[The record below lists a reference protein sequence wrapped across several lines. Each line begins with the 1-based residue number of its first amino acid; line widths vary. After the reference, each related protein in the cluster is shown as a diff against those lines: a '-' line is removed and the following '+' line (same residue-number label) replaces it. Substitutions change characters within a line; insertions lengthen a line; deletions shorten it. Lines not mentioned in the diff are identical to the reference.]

1 MPHFRVVLVEPLYEI
16 NIGLTCRVMKNFG
29 FKELCLVKPRTSI
42 SDVSRIYAVKAS
54 DILDSAI
61 IVDSLEEAV
70 KDFDLKVGTTGKL
83 AGPRNILRTVV
94 PPWHLHESM
103 KYNGKIALIFGREDI
118 GLTND
123 ELSMC
128 DLVVHVPTSDEY
140 PIMNVTHAIAIVLY
154 ELSKAM
160 HMKHKLKL
168 ASTKL
173 KEVAFKYFTEILELI
188 EFPREKRAKAQLVFK
203 RVLGKSLI
211 SQKEMQV
218 MLAFLRKV
226 HLKLVEQSTKK
237 N

>member
-1 MPHFRVVLVEPLYEI
+1 MPRFRVILVEPLYEI

-70 KDFDLKVGTTGKL
+70 KDFNLRVGTTGKL
-83 AGPRNILRTVV
+83 AGPRNVLRTVV
-94 PPWHLHESM
+94 PPWHLHELM
-103 KYNGKIALIFGREDI
+103 KYEGKVALIFGREDM
-118 GLTND
+118 GLTNE

-128 DLVVHVPTSDEY
+128 DLVVHVPTSNEY
-140 PIMNVTHAIAIVLY
+140 PVMNVTHAIAIVLY
-154 ELSKAM
+154 ELSKTMYVGRKLRLANAIL
-160 HMKHKLKL
+160 KH
-168 ASTKL
+168 
-173 KEVAFKYFTEILELI
+173 VAIKYFTEILELV
-188 EFPREKRAKAQLVFK
+188 EFPREKRPKAQLVFK
-203 RVLGKSLI
+203 RLLGKSFI

-226 HLKLVEQSTKK
+226 HLKLSEHITKK
-237 N
+237 S

>member
-1 MPHFRVVLVEPLYEI
+1 MPHFRIVLVEPLYEI

-29 FKELCLVKPRTSI
+29 FRELCLVNPRTSI
-42 SDVSRIYAVKAS
+42 SEVSRRYAVKAS

-61 IVDSLEEAV
+61 VVNSLEEAV
-70 KDFDLKVGTTGKL
+70 KGFNLKVGTTGKL

-94 PPWHLHESM
+94 PPWHLQESM
-103 KYNGKIALIFGREDI
+103 KYEGRVALIFGREDI
-118 GLTND
+118 GLTNE

-140 PIMNVTHAIAIVLY
+140 PIMNVTHTIAIVLY
-154 ELSKAM
+154 ELSKVM
-160 HMKHKLKL
+160 HVKRKLRL

-173 KEVAFKYFTEILELI
+173 KEVAFKYFTEILELA

-226 HLKLVEQSTKK
+226 HLKLAEYSAKK
-237 N
+237 S